1 MRYKNK
7 NIRFYY
13 SVMYVVFI
21 VGTVLMSL
29 ALLCLVIG
37 FISSGKSLK
46 NVQPID
52 SILQES
58 GNRATKTAYFDIVE
72 APVFLGSEKKLN
84 YYLLTDGNKY
94 LVAEIDADEYDEIK
108 SAVEE
113 SGSYHIEG
121 ITHYVYDKEKR
132 SEFIAEAER
141 LTGQD
146 VIAESLDEERGILYI
161 EYMNM
166 NFWNVF
172 KSGWGIAGIILGI
185 IGLPIF
191 LGSRFELKASRKVI
205 SLSNITANDIDDEAN
220 KEGSIWLDS
229 LRIYITENMVLG
241 IISDG
246 NKHEGQV
253 ALRYNEIQRIY
264 GYNKVPEGASPY
276 REGYYIIE
284 AIATDGNKYT
294 LSDTKLLFSAE
305 NAVAETEELIMQIK
319 KRNPNV
325 QCEPENVKYKTYRF
339 SYILVDNEVE
349 YDEDEEENDEENG
362 VALTE
367 TIKDDDKPD
376 IIMDFNQTNLP
387 LNFKPADAIVSMNMS
402 FPEDGIVEITTGYFG
417 DRENE
422 VEPKLYDFL
431 KGQLMD
437 GWGEGYEY
445 DDYVI
450 SFKEISEV

>member
-13 SVMYVVFI
+13 SVMYVIFI
-21 VGTVLMSL
+21 VGTVLESL

-37 FISSGKSLK
+37 FISTGKSLK

-52 SILQES
+52 SILLES
-58 GNRATKTAYFDIVE
+58 GNRATKSAYFNIVE
-72 APVFLGSEKKLN
+72 APVFLGTEKKCN

-94 LVAEIDADEYDEIK
+94 LVAEIDDDEYDEIK
-108 SAVEE
+108 SAVEA

-121 ITHYVYDKEKR
+121 ITHYIYDKKKR
-132 SEFIAEAER
+132 SEFALEAER
-141 LTGQD
+141 FTGQD

-161 EYMNM
+161 EYMKM
-166 NFWNVF
+166 NFWNVY
-172 KSGWGIAGIILGI
+172 KSGWGLAGIIIGI

-191 LGSRFELKASRKVI
+191 FGGRFEIKASRKVI

-264 GYNKVPEGASPY
+264 GYNKVPEGLSPY

-305 NAVAETEELIMQIK
+305 DAVAETDELIMQIK

-325 QCEPENVKYKTYRF
+325 QYGPENVKYLTYRF
-339 SYILVDNEVE
+339 SYILVDLEG
-349 YDEDEEENDEENG
+349 ED
-362 VALTE
+362 ALSE
-367 TIKDDDKPD
+367 TIKDNDKPD
-376 IIMDFNQTNLP
+376 IIMDFNQTYLP
-387 LNFKPADAIVSMNMS
+387 LNFKPSDAIVSMNMN

-445 DDYVI
+445 GNYVV
-450 SFKEISEV
+450 SFKELV

>member
-13 SVMYVVFI
+13 SVMYVIFI
-21 VGTVLMSL
+21 VGTVLESL

-37 FISSGKSLK
+37 FISTVKSLK

-52 SILQES
+52 SILLES
-58 GNRATKTAYFDIVE
+58 GNRATKSAYFDIDE
-72 APVFLGSEKKLN
+72 APVFLGTKKKCN

-94 LVAEIDADEYDEIK
+94 LVAEIDDDEYDEIK
-108 SAVEE
+108 SAVEA

-121 ITHYVYDKEKR
+121 ITHYIYDKKKR
-132 SEFIAEAER
+132 SEFALEAER
-141 LTGQD
+141 FTGQD

-161 EYMNM
+161 EYMKM
-166 NFWNVF
+166 NFWNVY
-172 KSGWGIAGIILGI
+172 KSGWGLAGIIIGI

-191 LGSRFELKASRKVI
+191 FGGRFEIKASRKVI

-264 GYNKVPEGASPY
+264 GYNKVPEGLSPY

-305 NAVAETEELIMQIK
+305 DAVAETDELIMQIK

-325 QCEPENVKYKTYRF
+325 QYGPENVKYLTYRF
-339 SYILVDNEVE
+339 SYILVDLEG
-349 YDEDEEENDEENG
+349 ED
-362 VALTE
+362 ALSE
-367 TIKDDDKPD
+367 TIKDNDKPD
-376 IIMDFNQTNLP
+376 IIMDFNQTYLP
-387 LNFKPADAIVSMNMS
+387 LNFKPSDAIVSMNMN

-445 DDYVI
+445 GNYVV
-450 SFKEISEV
+450 SFKELV

>member
-13 SVMYVVFI
+13 SVMYVIFI
-21 VGTVLMSL
+21 VGTVLESL

-37 FISSGKSLK
+37 FISTGKSLK

-52 SILQES
+52 SILLES
-58 GNRATKTAYFDIVE
+58 GNRATKSAYFDIVE
-72 APVFLGSEKKLN
+72 APVFLGTEKKCN

-94 LVAEIDADEYDEIK
+94 LVAEIDDDEYDEIK
-108 SAVEE
+108 SAVEA

-121 ITHYVYDKEKR
+121 ITHYIYDKKKR
-132 SEFIAEAER
+132 SEFALEAER
-141 LTGQD
+141 FTGQD

-161 EYMNM
+161 EYMKM
-166 NFWNVF
+166 NFWNVY
-172 KSGWGIAGIILGI
+172 KSGWGLAGIIIGI

-191 LGSRFELKASRKVI
+191 FGGRFEIKASRKVI

-229 LRIYITENMVLG
+229 LRIFITENMVLG

-264 GYNKVPEGASPY
+264 GYNKVPEGLSPY

-305 NAVAETEELIMQIK
+305 DAVAETDELIMQIK

-325 QCEPENVKYKTYRF
+325 QYGPENVKYLTYRF
-339 SYILVDNEVE
+339 SYILVDLEG
-349 YDEDEEENDEENG
+349 ED
-362 VALTE
+362 ALSE
-367 TIKDDDKPD
+367 TIKDNDKPD
-376 IIMDFNQTNLP
+376 IIMDFNQTYLP
-387 LNFKPADAIVSMNMS
+387 LNFKPSDAIVSMNMN

-445 DDYVI
+445 GNYVV
-450 SFKEISEV
+450 SFKELV

>member
-13 SVMYVVFI
+13 SVMYVIFI
-21 VGTVLMSL
+21 VGTVLESL

-37 FISSGKSLK
+37 FISTGKSLK

-52 SILQES
+52 SILLES
-58 GNRATKTAYFDIVE
+58 GNRATKSAYFNIVE
-72 APVFLGSEKKLN
+72 APVFLGTEKKCN

-94 LVAEIDADEYDEIK
+94 LVAEIDDDEYDEIK
-108 SAVEE
+108 SAVEA

-121 ITHYVYDKEKR
+121 ITHYIYDKKKR
-132 SEFIAEAER
+132 SEFALEAER
-141 LTGQD
+141 FTGQD

-161 EYMNM
+161 EYMKI
-166 NFWNVF
+166 NFWNVY
-172 KSGWGIAGIILGI
+172 KSGWGLAGIIIGI

-191 LGSRFELKASRKVI
+191 FGGRFEIKASRKVI

-264 GYNKVPEGASPY
+264 GYNKVPEGLSPY

-305 NAVAETEELIMQIK
+305 DAVAETDELIMQIK

-325 QCEPENVKYKTYRF
+325 QYGPENVKYLTYRF
-339 SYILVDNEVE
+339 SYILVDLEG
-349 YDEDEEENDEENG
+349 ED
-362 VALTE
+362 ALSE
-367 TIKDDDKPD
+367 TIKDNDKPD
-376 IIMDFNQTNLP
+376 IIMDFNQTYLP
-387 LNFKPADAIVSMNMS
+387 LNFKPSDAIVSMNMN

-445 DDYVI
+445 GNYVV
-450 SFKEISEV
+450 SFKELV

>member
-13 SVMYVVFI
+13 SVMYVIFI
-21 VGTVLMSL
+21 VGTVLESL

-37 FISSGKSLK
+37 FISTGKSLK

-52 SILQES
+52 SILLES
-58 GNRATKTAYFDIVE
+58 GNRATKSAYFNIVE
-72 APVFLGSEKKLN
+72 APVFLGTEKKCN

-94 LVAEIDADEYDEIK
+94 LVAEIDDDEYDEIK
-108 SAVEE
+108 SAVEA

-121 ITHYVYDKEKR
+121 ITHYIYDKKKR
-132 SEFIAEAER
+132 SEFALEAER
-141 LTGQD
+141 FTGQD

-161 EYMNM
+161 EYMKM
-166 NFWNVF
+166 NFWNVY
-172 KSGWGIAGIILGI
+172 KSGWGLAGIIIGI

-191 LGSRFELKASRKVI
+191 FGGRFEIKASRKVI

-264 GYNKVPEGASPY
+264 GYNKVPEGLSPY

-305 NAVAETEELIMQIK
+305 DAVAETEELIMQIK

-325 QCEPENVKYKTYRF
+325 QYGPENVKYLTYRF
-339 SYILVDNEVE
+339 SYILVDLEG
-349 YDEDEEENDEENG
+349 ED
-362 VALTE
+362 ALTE
-367 TIKDDDKPD
+367 TIKDNDKPD
-376 IIMDFNQTNLP
+376 IIMDFNQTYLP
-387 LNFKPADAIVSMNMS
+387 LNFKPSDAIVSMNMN

-445 DDYVI
+445 GNYVV
-450 SFKEISEV
+450 SFKELV

>member
-13 SVMYVVFI
+13 SVMYVIFI
-21 VGTVLMSL
+21 VGTVLESL

-37 FISSGKSLK
+37 FISTVKSLK

-52 SILQES
+52 SILLES
-58 GNRATKTAYFDIVE
+58 GNRATKSAYFDIDE
-72 APVFLGSEKKLN
+72 APVFLGTKKKCN

-94 LVAEIDADEYDEIK
+94 LVAEIDDDEYDEIK
-108 SAVEE
+108 SAVEA

-121 ITHYVYDKEKR
+121 ITHYIYDKKKR
-132 SEFIAEAER
+132 SEFALEAER
-141 LTGQD
+141 FTGQD

-161 EYMNM
+161 EYMKM
-166 NFWNVF
+166 NFWNVY
-172 KSGWGIAGIILGI
+172 KSGWGVAGIILGI

-191 LGSRFELKASRKVI
+191 FGGRFEIKASRKVI
-205 SLSNITANDIDDEAN
+205 SLSNITANDIDNEAN

-264 GYNKVPEGASPY
+264 GYNKVPEGLSPY

-305 NAVAETEELIMQIK
+305 DAVAETEELIMQIK

-325 QCEPENVKYKTYRF
+325 QYGPENVKYLTNRF
-339 SYILVDNEVE
+339 SYILVDLEG
-349 YDEDEEENDEENG
+349 ED
-362 VALTE
+362 ALTE
-367 TIKDDDKPD
+367 TIKDNDKPD

-387 LNFKPADAIVSMNMS
+387 LNFKPADAIVSMNMN

-431 KGQLMD
+431 KSQLMD

-445 DDYVI
+445 GNYVV
-450 SFKEISEV
+450 SFKELG

>member
-13 SVMYVVFI
+13 SVMYVIFI
-21 VGTVLMSL
+21 VGTVLESL

-37 FISSGKSLK
+37 FISTGKSLK

-52 SILQES
+52 SILLES
-58 GNRATKTAYFDIVE
+58 GNRATKSAYFDIVE
-72 APVFLGSEKKLN
+72 APVFLGTEKKCN

-94 LVAEIDADEYDEIK
+94 LVAEIDDDEYDEIK
-108 SAVEE
+108 SAVEA

-121 ITHYVYDKEKR
+121 ITHYIYDKKKR
-132 SEFIAEAER
+132 SEFALEAER
-141 LTGQD
+141 FTGQD

-161 EYMNM
+161 EYMKM
-166 NFWNVF
+166 NFWNVY
-172 KSGWGIAGIILGI
+172 KSGWGLAGIIIGI

-191 LGSRFELKASRKVI
+191 FGGRFEIKASRKVI

-264 GYNKVPEGASPY
+264 GYNKVPEGLSPY

-305 NAVAETEELIMQIK
+305 DAVAETDELIMQIK

-325 QCEPENVKYKTYRF
+325 QYGPENVKYLTYRF
-339 SYILVDNEVE
+339 SYILVDLEG
-349 YDEDEEENDEENG
+349 ED
-362 VALTE
+362 ALSE
-367 TIKDDDKPD
+367 TIKDNDKPD
-376 IIMDFNQTNLP
+376 IIMDFNQTYLP
-387 LNFKPADAIVSMNMS
+387 LNFKPSDAIVSMNMN

-445 DDYVI
+445 GNYVV
-450 SFKEISEV
+450 SFKELV

>member
-13 SVMYVVFI
+13 SLMYVIFI
-21 VGTVLMSL
+21 VGTVLESL

-37 FISSGKSLK
+37 FISTGKSLK

-52 SILQES
+52 SILLES
-58 GNRATKTAYFDIVE
+58 GNRATKSAYFDIVE
-72 APVFLGSEKKLN
+72 APVFLGTEKKCN

-94 LVAEIDADEYDEIK
+94 LVAEIDDDEYDEIK
-108 SAVEE
+108 SAVEA

-121 ITHYVYDKEKR
+121 ITHYIYDKKKR
-132 SEFIAEAER
+132 SEFALEAER
-141 LTGQD
+141 FTGQD

-161 EYMNM
+161 EYMKM
-166 NFWNVF
+166 NFWNVY
-172 KSGWGIAGIILGI
+172 KSGWGLAGIIIGI

-191 LGSRFELKASRKVI
+191 FGGRFEIKASRKVI

-264 GYNKVPEGASPY
+264 GYNKVPEGLSPY

-305 NAVAETEELIMQIK
+305 DAVAETDELIMQIK

-325 QCEPENVKYKTYRF
+325 QYGPENVKYLTYRF
-339 SYILVDNEVE
+339 SYILVDLEG
-349 YDEDEEENDEENG
+349 ED
-362 VALTE
+362 ALSE
-367 TIKDDDKPD
+367 TIKDNDKPD
-376 IIMDFNQTNLP
+376 IIMDFNQTYLP
-387 LNFKPADAIVSMNMS
+387 LNFKPSDAIVSMNMN

-445 DDYVI
+445 GNYVV
-450 SFKEISEV
+450 SFKELV

>member
-13 SVMYVVFI
+13 SVMYVIFI
-21 VGTVLMSL
+21 VGTVLESL

-37 FISSGKSLK
+37 FISTGKSLK

-52 SILQES
+52 SILLES
-58 GNRATKTAYFDIVE
+58 GNRATKSAYFNIVE
-72 APVFLGSEKKLN
+72 APVFLGTEKKCN

-94 LVAEIDADEYDEIK
+94 LVAEIDDDEYDEIK
-108 SAVEE
+108 SAVEA
-113 SGSYHIEG
+113 SGSYHVEG
-121 ITHYVYDKEKR
+121 ITHYIYDKKKR
-132 SEFIAEAER
+132 SEFALEAER
-141 LTGQD
+141 FTGQD

-161 EYMNM
+161 EYMKM
-166 NFWNVF
+166 NFWNVY
-172 KSGWGIAGIILGI
+172 KSGWGLAGIIIGI

-191 LGSRFELKASRKVI
+191 FGGRFEIKASRKVI

-264 GYNKVPEGASPY
+264 GYNKVPEGLSPY

-305 NAVAETEELIMQIK
+305 DAVAETDELIMQIK

-325 QCEPENVKYKTYRF
+325 QYGPENVKYLTYRF
-339 SYILVDNEVE
+339 SYILVDLEG
-349 YDEDEEENDEENG
+349 ED
-362 VALTE
+362 ALSE
-367 TIKDDDKPD
+367 TIKDNDKPD
-376 IIMDFNQTNLP
+376 IIMDFNQTYLP
-387 LNFKPADAIVSMNMS
+387 LNFKPSDAIVSMNMN

-422 VEPKLYDFL
+422 VEHKLYDFL

-445 DDYVI
+445 GNYVV
-450 SFKEISEV
+450 SFKELV

>member
-13 SVMYVVFI
+13 SVMYVIFI
-21 VGTVLMSL
+21 VGTVLESL

-37 FISSGKSLK
+37 FISTGKSLK

-52 SILQES
+52 SILLES
-58 GNRATKTAYFDIVE
+58 GNRAAKSAYFNIVE
-72 APVFLGSEKKLN
+72 APVFLGTEKKCN

-94 LVAEIDADEYDEIK
+94 LVAEIDDDEYDEIK
-108 SAVEE
+108 SAVEA

-121 ITHYVYDKEKR
+121 ITHYIYDKMKR
-132 SEFIAEAER
+132 SEFALEAER
-141 LTGQD
+141 FTGQD

-161 EYMNM
+161 EYMKM
-166 NFWNVF
+166 NFWNVY
-172 KSGWGIAGIILGI
+172 KSGWGLAGIIIGI

-191 LGSRFELKASRKVI
+191 FGGRFEIKASRKVI

-264 GYNKVPEGASPY
+264 GYNKVPEGLSPY

-305 NAVAETEELIMQIK
+305 DAVAETEELIMQIK

-325 QCEPENVKYKTYRF
+325 QYGPENVKYLTYRF
-339 SYILVDNEVE
+339 SYILVDLEG
-349 YDEDEEENDEENG
+349 ED
-362 VALTE
+362 ALTE
-367 TIKDDDKPD
+367 TIKDNDKPD
-376 IIMDFNQTNLP
+376 IIMDFNQTYLP
-387 LNFKPADAIVSMNMS
+387 LNFKPSDAIVSMNMN

-445 DDYVI
+445 GNYVV
-450 SFKEISEV
+450 SFKELV

>member
-13 SVMYVVFI
+13 SVMYVIFI
-21 VGTVLMSL
+21 VGTVWESL

-37 FISSGKSLK
+37 FISTGKSLK

-52 SILQES
+52 SILLES
-58 GNRATKTAYFDIVE
+58 GNRAAKSAYFNIVE
-72 APVFLGSEKKLN
+72 APVFLGTEKKCN

-94 LVAEIDADEYDEIK
+94 LVAEIDDDEYDEIK
-108 SAVEE
+108 SAVEA

-121 ITHYVYDKEKR
+121 ITHYIYDKMKR
-132 SEFIAEAER
+132 SEFALEAER
-141 LTGQD
+141 FTGQD

-161 EYMNM
+161 EYMKM
-166 NFWNVF
+166 NFWNVY
-172 KSGWGIAGIILGI
+172 KSGWGLAGIIIGI

-191 LGSRFELKASRKVI
+191 FGGRFEIKASRKVI

-264 GYNKVPEGASPY
+264 GYNKVPEGLSPY

-305 NAVAETEELIMQIK
+305 DAVAETDELIMQIK

-325 QCEPENVKYKTYRF
+325 QYGPENVKYLTYRF
-339 SYILVDNEVE
+339 SYILVDLEG
-349 YDEDEEENDEENG
+349 ED
-362 VALTE
+362 ALSE
-367 TIKDDDKPD
+367 TIKDNDKPD
-376 IIMDFNQTNLP
+376 IIMDFNQTYLP
-387 LNFKPADAIVSMNMS
+387 LNFKPSDAIVSMNMN

-445 DDYVI
+445 GNYVV
-450 SFKEISEV
+450 SFKELV

>member
-1 MRYKNK
+1 
-7 NIRFYY
+7 
-13 SVMYVVFI
+13 MYVIFI
-21 VGTVLMSL
+21 VGTVLESL

-37 FISSGKSLK
+37 FISTGKSLK
-46 NVQPID
+46 NVLPID
-52 SILQES
+52 SILLES
-58 GNRATKTAYFDIVE
+58 GNRATKSAYFDIVE
-72 APVFLGSEKKLN
+72 APVFLGTEKKCN

-94 LVAEIDADEYDEIK
+94 LVAEIDDDEYDEIK
-108 SAVEE
+108 SAVEA

-121 ITHYVYDKEKR
+121 ITHYIYDKKKR
-132 SEFIAEAER
+132 SEFALEAER
-141 LTGQD
+141 FTGQD

-161 EYMNM
+161 EYMKM
-166 NFWNVF
+166 NFWNVY
-172 KSGWGIAGIILGI
+172 KSGWGVAGIIIGI

-191 LGSRFELKASRKVI
+191 FGGRFEIKASRKVI

-264 GYNKVPEGASPY
+264 GYNKVPEGLSPY

-305 NAVAETEELIMQIK
+305 DAVAETEELIMQIK

-325 QCEPENVKYKTYRF
+325 QYGPENVKYLTNRF
-339 SYILVDNEVE
+339 SYILVDLEG
-349 YDEDEEENDEENG
+349 ED
-362 VALTE
+362 ALTE
-367 TIKDDDKPD
+367 TIKDNDKPD

-387 LNFKPADAIVSMNMS
+387 LNFKPADAIVSMNMN

-431 KGQLMD
+431 KSQLMD

-445 DDYVI
+445 GNYVV
-450 SFKEISEV
+450 SFKELG